1 MNYLIAAL
9 LSILSATAY
18 ASDSARS
25 GRFFLSIAAKGGMG
39 SSASEDE
46 IFAKSRDHF
55 HYGAESSLGVRF
67 GYLVTGLT
75 IDYLKWSQ
83 RTDPEDVDD
92 TNMSGTQLNLSPI
105 LGLNFGPFIL
115 LGRPVLYSKFTPDQ
129 KNFADE
135 KVRYE
140 SPEFGSYVVQ
150 LNYKLA
156 GRSYIGLE
164 YTNVIYED
172 NVTGSDESTLDDKIT
187 YAGWGLI
194 YGFVF

>member
-9 LSILSATAY
+9 ISIFTATAH
-18 ASDSARS
+18 ASDASRS
-25 GRFFLSIAAKGGMG
+25 SRFFFSIAAKAGTGA
-39 SSASEDE
+39 SASEDE
-46 IFAKSRDHF
+46 VFAESRDHF
-55 HYGAESSLGVRF
+55 HYGAEASLGMRF

-83 RTDPEDVDD
+83 RTDPEEVDD

-105 LGLNFGPFIL
+105 LGLNLGPFIL
-115 LGRPVLYSKFTPDQ
+115 LGRPVLYSQLRPDQ

-135 KVRYE
+135 KVSYE

-164 YTNVIYED
+164 YTNVTYED
-172 NVTGSDESTLDDKIT
+172 TVTGSDESKLDDKIT